1 MTLQQSDLFDRILC
15 FWCTLTRWSS
25 DHVRHGSPTLRLGD
39 LRIHG
44 HIPLAM
50 ILRCAACVTSG
61 SCLVASPDQV
71 HLELTLQGNF
81 GESLLDKLLRRRR
94 IWREALSAL
103 APSHERRELQVGCR
117 RLDGGASDKSETTCW
132 SSKASIFDGW
142 ESFAFPEL

>member
-1 MTLQQSDLFDRILC
+1 MG
-15 FWCTLTRWSS
+15 
-25 DHVRHGSPTLRLGD
+25 HGCPTLPLGD

-50 ILRCAACVTSG
+50 ILLCAACVTTG

-94 IWREALSAL
+94 IRGETLSAL
-103 APSHERRELQVGCR
+103 ASSH
-117 RLDGGASDKSETTCW
+117 K
-132 SSKASIFDGW
+132 
-142 ESFAFPEL
+142 